1 MLRKD
6 FSDLILLHTIALAEG
21 EGTGTAYEYF
31 VKSKLLRKWFSQ
43 IRLKHRRIL
52 IAGLPEKYG
61 YSMDFVF
68 FAQTLNAEVF
78 VLDDRKERIEKFRNV
93 FRELVAEGK
102 IENLS
107 LEILR
112 VKDWNSPKIDVFFD
126 IAVSCEVIQRLGTYE
141 KVEYLNFLGSVA
153 DYVILF
159 SPNSE
164 NALHAKISGLRTV
177 DLNFLTE
184 LIEENSSFQILER
197 GYVDSPPFP
206 PGLSL
211 GKGSRGLNSKK
222 SVVLGLTIPLV
233 FWATLERFQSSRILR
248 RNAHITYVL
257 SKRTTNKHLDSHN
270 EPIGVKRLGHIVTL
284 KQAMTDLKSK
294 NGLISCY
301 LD

>member
-6 FSDLILLHTIALAEG
+6 FSDLILLHTIALTEG
-21 EGTGTAYEYF
+21 EGTGTAYEYL

-43 IRLKHRRIL
+43 TRLKHQRIL

-61 YSMDFVF
+61 YSMDFVLL
-68 FAQTLNAEVF
+68 AQTLNAEVF

-93 FRELVAEGK
+93 FRELTAEGK
-102 IENLS
+102 IESLS

-112 VKDWNSPKIDVFFD
+112 VKDWKSPEIDVFFD
-126 IAVSCEVIQRLGTYE
+126 MAISCEVIQRLGTYE

-177 DLNFLTE
+177 NLNFLTE

-211 GKGSRGLNSKK
+211 GKGSHGLNSKK
-222 SVVLGLTIPLV
+222 SIVLGLMIPLV
-233 FWATLERFQSSRILR
+233 FWATLERFQSSQILR

-257 SKRTTNKHLDSHN
+257 SKRRTNKHLDSHS
-270 EPIGVKRLGHIVTL
+270 EPIGVKRLYHIVTL

-294 NGLISCY
+294 MG
-301 LD
+301 